1 MGRDPRV
8 PRIQGVDTGRVAEAG
23 ALTTMRRDT
32 RDSFY
37 SRSSDMLV
45 FKYTQEYSFEVNL
58 KSKISDWNV
67 GEISTDVYCWIYLYI
82 DTYCHLYG
90 CVLHVLLLTS
100 KQKIGR

>member
-1 MGRDPRV
+1 M

-23 ALTTMRRDT
+23 SLTTMRRDI

-45 FKYTQEYSFEVNL
+45 FKYTQEYCFEVNL

-67 GEISTDVYCWIYLYI
+67 GEISTDVYCWIYLYSN
-82 DTYCHLYG
+82 T
-90 CVLHVLLLTS
+90 
-100 KQKIGR
+100 